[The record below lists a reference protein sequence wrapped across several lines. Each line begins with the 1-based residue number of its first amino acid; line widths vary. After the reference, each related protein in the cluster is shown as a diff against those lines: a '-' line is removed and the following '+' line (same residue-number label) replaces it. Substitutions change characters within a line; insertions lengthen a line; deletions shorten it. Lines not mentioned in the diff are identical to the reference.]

1 MKRYM
6 ELVAEALE
14 TVDELFPWDLEEAQ
28 SADDEL
34 LLLDVREPYEFQNF
48 HIPGSLNV
56 PRGVL
61 EQSCESGFEE
71 TNDELVG
78 AREDRKI
85 IVICRSGY
93 RSALAARVMQILGFQ
108 QVLSL
113 KTGVKGW
120 NDYDL
125 PLTNVAGES
134 VSAEDADAF
143 LATKPPL
150 QQ

>member
-1 MKRYM
+1 M